1 MRRVRRA
8 GRARSRTEPT
18 ARRPQLRFCRPVD
31 MWAQV
36 QQNTGG
42 PIQPTSCHFV
52 TLVYSVMGRDPQTSR
67 NKLYKKKQKNPKN
80 LLVSKSNFTFCSWQ
94 LELVTGLLPEVSGTD
109 PARIPQT

>member
-18 ARRPQLRFCRPVD
+18 ARRPQLRFCRPID

-67 NKLYKKKQKNPKN
+67 NKLYIKKN

-94 LELVTGLLPEVSGTD
+94 LELVTGLLPEVPETD
-109 PARIPQT
+109 PAHIPQT

>member
-18 ARRPQLRFCRPVD
+18 ACRPQLRFCRPVD

-67 NKLYKKKQKNPKN
+67 NKLYKKTKKKQK
-80 LLVSKSNFTFCSWQ
+80 TF
-94 LELVTGLLPEVSGTD
+94 
-109 PARIPQT
+109 

>member
-67 NKLYKKKQKNPKN
+67 NKLYKTKN

-94 LELVTGLLPEVSGTD
+94 LELVTGLLPEVPETD